1 MRYIFTRR
9 DSRIHSG
16 IRIQAGGKVTM
27 TIYGCDNTLS
37 RSVAVADT
45 YLLTLASYID
55 ARCNVAAPCRDVA
68 LDVRQLASQLYIP

>member
-1 MRYIFTRR
+1 
-9 DSRIHSG
+9 
-16 IRIQAGGKVTM
+16 M

-55 ARCNVAAPCRDVA
+55 AGAAM
-68 LDVRQLASQLYIP
+68 